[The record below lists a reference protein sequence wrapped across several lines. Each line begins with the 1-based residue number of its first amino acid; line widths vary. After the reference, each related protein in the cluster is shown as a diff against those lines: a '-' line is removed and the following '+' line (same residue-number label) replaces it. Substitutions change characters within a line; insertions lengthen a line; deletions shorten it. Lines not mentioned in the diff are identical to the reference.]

1 MELVYLCTGQ
11 TATSVA
17 VRKHTQEAT
26 AKTVKALV
34 SRTIFSKIFLAFR
47 IWFLLSHHSS
57 SFYFTLTCF
66 DKHKFFPIIINF
78 LRCSSISVDNDC
90 SCSSGP
96 EGKQR
101 CKIGQLISH
110 LRATSSS
117 RRPTK
122 FAHAHAHAHTHA
134 HTHEQAVDK
143 LCDASMF
150 CLMELYSEWG
160 KGRSIEGEHAPIQ
173 APAQTCRRKHKRG
186 E

>member
-11 TATSVA
+11 TVTSVA

-57 SFYFTLTCF
+57 SFYFTLTGF

-101 CKIGQLISH
+101 CKIGQLIFH
-110 LRATSSS
+110 LQVNVAWNSFPRLLYRIYIKNLKKATFPLRSQRKFTRVHKMIKVWSNGVS
-117 RRPTK
+117 R
-122 FAHAHAHAHTHA
+122 
-134 HTHEQAVDK
+134 Q
-143 LCDASMF
+143 LQ
-150 CLMELYSEWG
+150 LMYLYM
-160 KGRSIEGEHAPIQ
+160 
-173 APAQTCRRKHKRG
+173 RKSRYMVF
-186 E
+186 